1 MNIYPSTLRMQEA
14 QMDTASSISSGE
26 MTRGGIEIQDVAQG
40 AEQQSPFKGFPVN
53 PVPQPLLGRKAFFGF
68 PVLHQFNG
76 VHQSQAA
83 YFPTWG

>member
-53 PVPQPLLGRKAFFGF
+53 PVPHPLFGRKAFFGF

-83 YFPTWG
+83 YFPHVG